1 MGNSFSKRGN
11 RVVPVS
17 GEGPVAEG
25 YMSGIPRQ
33 YGTYVDS
40 ESDDD
45 DMYGAGT
52 TLNGTVVCDNY
63 RHTKV
68 LKVRG
73 GNTPR
78 GKPLASLTVMVGYN
92 NQTAVCTAAAVRGTE
107 RSFPARAIVFVMS
120 VV

>member
-1 MGNSFSKRGN
+1 MRK
-11 RVVPVS
+11 
-17 GEGPVAEG
+17 
-25 YMSGIPRQ
+25 PRRPQ
-33 YGTYVDS
+33 VRTRLL
-40 ESDDD
+40 
-45 DMYGAGT
+45 T
-52 TLNGTVVCDNY
+52 HTLNGTVVCDNY

-78 GKPLASLTVMVGYN
+78 GKPLASLTVMVGHN